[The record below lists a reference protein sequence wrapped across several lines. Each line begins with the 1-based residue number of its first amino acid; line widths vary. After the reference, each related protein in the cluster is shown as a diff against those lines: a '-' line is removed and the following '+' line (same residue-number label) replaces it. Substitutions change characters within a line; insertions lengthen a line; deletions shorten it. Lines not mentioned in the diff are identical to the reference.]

1 MSSVGLGGG
10 DALAAPRVPF
20 PDQDG
25 ILIESIEFGE
35 ILRSVF
41 SPKPFF
47 ATKSWDAAGGG
58 EAGTRKNAY
67 TWF

>member
-1 MSSVGLGGG
+1 
-10 DALAAPRVPF
+10 
-20 PDQDG
+20 DG